1 MNSMAENALNLRSS
15 SSSDELSSDSEGE
28 WVTDVDSVYHRAT
41 TAKRSRSPL
50 QTKGIENEERPKVE
64 MMARLW
70 CCHYSNYVSLA
81 LLCIAN
87 PYR

>member
-1 MNSMAENALNLRSS
+1 MNSMAEHVLDPRSS

-28 WVTDVDSVYHRAT
+28 WVTDVDSVYHRVT

-50 QTKGIENEERPKVE
+50 QTKGIGNEERPKVE

-70 CCHYSNYVSLA
+70 CCHYSNYASPV